1 MAKDVAWKYDLTL
14 FDGGAGAGAGGGEGG
29 TGSDAGVTAEAA
41 APTPTRRH
49 KENPLANVRYGK
61 QEDAPQAAPQAQEE
75 TQADPEGEWKAA
87 KEKYKDYFNRDTSS
101 IVQDRLKNSKQ
112 AEATLAKLTPLLEQT
127 AKKYGKEATDIDGMM
142 AAYTDDDSLYEE
154 EAAKAG
160 MSVSAFKQLAQL
172 QAEKQQREA
181 FEAKSMQ
188 EQRFQQHFRNVAM
201 DFEQNVK
208 SVFPNADLMAEL
220 RNPTFQRLTSP
231 EVGVSAK
238 DAFWLIHRAELESK
252 TMETVAHKTQ
262 QKLSQSMQN
271 TRNRPVENGS
281 RAVSPALDIRDDPSK
296 WSKADREEVK
306 RRVRNG
312 EKVIL

>member
-41 APTPTRRH
+41 APTPTRRR
-49 KENPLANVRYGK
+49 KENPLAGVRYGK
-61 QEDAPQAAPQAQEE
+61 QADAPQAAPQAQEAE
-75 TQADPEGEWKAA
+75 ADPEGEWKAA
-87 KEKYKDYFNRDTSS
+87 KEKYKDFFNRDTSS

-112 AEATLAKLTPLLEQT
+112 AETTLSKLAPLLEQT
-127 AKKYGKEATDIDGMM
+127 AKKYGKDANDIDGLM

-160 MSVSAFKQLAQL
+160 MSVSAYKQLTQL
-172 QAEKQQREA
+172 QAEKQQRDEQD
-181 FEAKSMQ
+181 AKSMQ
-188 EQRFQQHFRNVAM
+188 EQQFQQHFRNVAM

-238 DAFWLIHRAELESK
+238 DAFWLIHRAEIEAQAM
-252 TMETVAHKTQ
+252 TTVAQKTQ

-271 TRNRPVENGS
+271 ARNRPVENGS

-312 EKVIL
+312 EHIIL

>member
-1 MAKDVAWKYDLTL
+1 MAKDVAWKFDLTL

-29 TGSDAGVTAEAA
+29 TGSDAGATAEAA

-49 KENPLANVRYGK
+49 KENPLAHVRYGK
-61 QEDAPQAAPQAQEE
+61 QEEAPQAAPQAQEE
-75 TQADPEGEWKAA
+75 QADPEGEWKAA

-181 FEAKSMQ
+181 FEAKNMQ